1 MTSQCERPTG
11 LLMPLFDEF
20 RRVEPLRDVFYKN
33 WKTHGIQGGPEVICW
48 HYTVGNDAASLHT
61 LRGGTARDVSS
72 HFVILANGEIVQIL
86 NTDDASWCQG
96 VRAGNELD
104 HWVNQK
110 VQPWK
115 SAVPWANENLLCV
128 SVEVVNAGWSWDGGP
143 RDPALPES
151 YQPYASDQID
161 AAIFLRDR
169 LCSAHDIPVDNAH
182 QIGHEQLDRAKADP
196 GPQWPWEL
204 IAAPPFPG
212 VDWHSEW
219 DSEHQARMVQG
230 ADLGDAVRALNRA
243 GVYRP
248 ADRKLR
254 TALNERYAGRF

>member
-1 MTSQCERPTG
+1 
-11 LLMPLFDEF
+11 MPLFDEF
-20 RRVEPLRDVFYKN
+20 RHMETVREVFYRD
-33 WKTHGIQGGPEVICW
+33 WETHGVQGQPEAICW

-96 VRAGNELD
+96 VRAGNEMG
-104 HWVNQK
+104 HWVNEK
-110 VQPWK
+110 VKPWK

-128 SVEVVNAGWSWDGGP
+128 SVEVVNWGWHWDGGP

-161 AAIFLRDR
+161 AAIRLRDR
-169 LCSAHDIPVDNAH
+169 LCSTYGIPIDNAH

-196 GPQWPWEL
+196 GPQWPGDV
-204 IAAPPFPG
+204 IAEPAG
-212 VDWHSEW
+212 AGIDWRAEYSR
-219 DSEHQARMVQG
+219 EHTDRMAQAV
-230 ADLGDAVRALNRA
+230 DLGDAIRALNRA
-243 GVYRP
+243 VIYRP
-248 ADRKLR
+248 ADRELR
-254 TALNERYAGRF
+254 TRLNASYAGKV